1 MRIKHLQLTTATSRK
16 AKHRERASGSDHTIW
31 QFVNRI
37 LQQQPEPPRTKRR
50 KQVGEDGLAASQAN
64 SHGRENP
71 LGSEKPAA
79 RWEKGSKPLKNPQS
93 AVMMTSSGRQVPSR
107 VLQIGSASACQS
119 PEVARALSNSLASQ
133 IVKARGQ
140 TLLNAVVLISRSLV
154 LLVTVEPGS
163 RRRMHSTASR
173 GRGMWSLRR
182 ATRQSAW
189 ACTTAC
195 GSFRATR
202 FVETTFS
209 VQHSTWRCRAGR
221 VTGIEFP
228 NKPR

>member
-1 MRIKHLQLTTATSRK
+1 M
-16 AKHRERASGSDHTIW
+16 
-31 QFVNRI
+31 
-37 LQQQPEPPRTKRR
+37 
-50 KQVGEDGLAASQAN
+50 
-64 SHGRENP
+64 
-71 LGSEKPAA
+71 GSEKPAA

-93 AVMMTSSGRQVPSR
+93 AVVMTSSGRQVPSR
-107 VLQIGSASACQS
+107 VLLIGSASACQS

-140 TLLNAVVLISRSLV
+140 TLLNAVVLISPSLV
-154 LLVTVEPGS
+154 LLVTLGAGS

-182 ATRQSAW
+182 ATRQSAR

-209 VQHSTWRCRAGR
+209 MQRIAWRCRACR
-221 VTGIEFP
+221 VTEIELP